1 MAMQLRVLV
10 LAEDWGWGVGVS
22 SQHSHDCLQL
32 SVTLVPKD
40 LILSSDIL
48 GHKACTWYTDIHAGK
63 TPIHIKT

>member
-1 MAMQLRVLV
+1 MQLRVLV

-32 SVTLVPKD
+32 SVTLVPED

-48 GHKACTWYTDIHAGK
+48 GHKACTWYTDTHADKMLIGTK
-63 TPIHIKT
+63 